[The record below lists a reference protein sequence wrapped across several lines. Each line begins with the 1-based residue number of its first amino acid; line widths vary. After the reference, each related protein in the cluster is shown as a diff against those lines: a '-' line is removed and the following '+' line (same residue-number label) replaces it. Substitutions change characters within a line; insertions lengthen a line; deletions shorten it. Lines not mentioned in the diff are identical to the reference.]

1 MPMFEK
7 LGHLMYRR
15 RKAAVIFFI
24 VGILA
29 AGGIGSLVFNRLDS
43 GGYSNPKSDSYQVYN
58 YIHKTL
64 KINDPTVA
72 IVVDAGQLDVADPT
86 VTQKALALEAKI
98 AKETGVTKTLSY
110 WSSGQPAS
118 LKSTD
123 GKAAYILVYGKG
135 EAFSPESSKL
145 GATIQERYDGKVDGL
160 TLYAGGVGVV
170 GNAITQKISKDL
182 SISEAISIPLTFILL
197 AFVFGAL
204 AASAMPLVV
213 GVAAILGAFFILYL
227 ISLVTTVSIY
237 ALNLTTG
244 MGLGLGIDY
253 ALLMVNRFREELHH
267 GNNVEDSLITTLK
280 TAGKTVFYSGLTVF
294 VTLLSLTFFPLPFL
308 KSFGYAGTSVVAL
321 AVAGALFGLPP
332 ILALVGPKVDKGVI
346 RRSAI
351 TPKEDGRWA
360 QTARMVM
367 KRPVAIVL
375 LALIVLGIFAAPLK
389 NIAFSQGDSRMLP
402 ASNPAAIATAVQAS
416 RFAGQTSNPIEII
429 VKNGVG
435 KDSEI
440 AAYSAD
446 VAKVNGVVAVTPP
459 QTFGSDIRIVAY
471 ESMLPRTPEAQK
483 MIHEIRAVKA
493 PAGTLVGGV
502 AADYTDS
509 QDGIAHTLPWALG
522 WIALSVLILIFIFT
536 GSIILPIKAVLLNF
550 LSLAA
555 TMGALTWVFIDGHM
569 QWLVG
574 SFTLTGTL
582 DTSIVI
588 LISVVVFGLSMDYEL
603 FLLSRI
609 REEHMAGKTNV
620 ESVAVGLQRSARIIT
635 AAAVLLAVVFAAFI
649 TSGVTSI
656 KSMGFG
662 VALAVMLDATIVRA
676 LLVPALM
683 RLFGERNWWAP
694 HWMQRFTI
702 TH

>member
-1 MPMFEK
+1 
-7 LGHLMYRR
+7 MYRR

-29 AGGIGSLVFNRLDS
+29 AGGIGSLVFSRLDS

-58 YIHKTL
+58 YLHDTL
-64 KINDPTVA
+64 KISDPTVA
-72 IVVDAGQLDVADPT
+72 IVVDAGQSDVSEPT
-86 VTQKALALEAKI
+86 VAQRGLALEAKI
-98 AKETGVTKTLSY
+98 AKEPGVTKTLSY
-110 WSSGQPAS
+110 WGSGQPDT

-123 GKAAYILVYGKG
+123 GKAAFILVYGKG

-145 GATIQERYDGKVDGL
+145 GAEIQKRYDGKVDGF

-204 AASAMPLVV
+204 AASGMPLIV

-227 ISLVTTVSIY
+227 ISLFTTVSIY

-402 ASNPAAIATAVQAS
+402 ASNPAAIATAIQAS
-416 RFAGQTSNPIEII
+416 RFPGQTSNPIEII
-429 VKNGVG
+429 IKNGVG

-440 AAYSAD
+440 AAYSAE
-446 VAKVNGVVAVTPP
+446 VAKVHGVVAVIPP
-459 QTFGSDIRIVAY
+459 QTYGSDIRVVAY

-483 MIHEIRAVKA
+483 MIHDIRAVKA
-493 PAGTLVGGV
+493 PAGTLIGGV

>member
-1 MPMFEK
+1 
-7 LGHLMYRR
+7 MYRR
-15 RKAAVIFFI
+15 RKAAVILFVI
-24 VGILA
+24 GILA
-29 AGGIGSLVFNRLDS
+29 AGGVGSAVFNRLDS
-43 GGYSNPKSDSYQVYN
+43 GGYSNPKSDSYKVYN
-58 YIHKTL
+58 YINDTL
-64 KINDPTVA
+64 KIADPTIVV
-72 IVVDAGQLDVADPT
+72 VVDAGDTDISDPA
-86 VTQKALALEAKI
+86 VTQRALALEAKM
-98 AKETGVTKTLSY
+98 AKGIGVSKTLSY
-110 WSSGQPAS
+110 WSAGSEKS
-118 LKSTD
+118 LRSKD
-123 GKAAYILVYGKG
+123 GKAGYILVYSQA
-135 EAFSPESSKL
+135 EAFSPESEKL
-145 GATIQERYDGKVDGL
+145 GAYFQENYDGKVGGFN
-160 TLYAGGVGVV
+160 LYAGGVGVV
-170 GNAITQKISKDL
+170 GNAINEKISKDL
-182 SISEAISIPLTFILL
+182 AIAEAISIPATFILL
-197 AFVFGAL
+197 VFVFGAMV
-204 AASAMPLVV
+204 ASAMPLVV
-213 GVAAILGAFFILYL
+213 GVSAILGAFFILYL
-227 ISLVTTVSIY
+227 FTLFTDVSIY

-267 GNNVEDSLITTLK
+267 GKNVEDSIIATLR

-308 KSFGYAGTSVVAL
+308 KSFGYAGVSVVAL

-332 ILALVGPKVDKGVI
+332 ILAMVGSKVDKGVI
-346 RRSAI
+346 RKSAI

-360 QTARMVM
+360 QTARFVM
-367 KRPVAIVL
+367 KRPVAVVL
-375 LALIVLGIFAAPLK
+375 LALIILSVFAAPLR

-402 ASNPAAIATAVQAS
+402 ASNPAAIATAVQAD
-416 RFAGQTSNPIEII
+416 RFAGQTTNPIEII
-429 VKNGVG
+429 ILGG
-435 KDSEI
+435 ASRASEV

-446 VAKVNGVVAVTPP
+446 LAKVNGVVAVTPP
-459 QTFGSDIRIVAY
+459 QTYGDDIRLVAY

-483 MIHEIRAVKA
+483 MIHDIRNLNSPK
-493 PAGTLVGGV
+493 GTLVGGV

-509 QDGIAHTLPWALG
+509 QDGISSTLPWALG
-522 WIALSVLILIFIFT
+522 WIAVSVFILIFIFT
-536 GSIILPIKAVLLNF
+536 GSIILPIKAVLLNV

-555 TMGALTWVFIDGHM
+555 TMGVLTWVFIDGHL

-588 LISVVVFGLSMDYEL
+588 LIAVVVFGLSMDYEL

-609 REEHMAGKTNV
+609 REEHLAGKENV
-620 ESVAVGLQRSARIIT
+620 EAVAVGLQRSARIIT
-635 AAAVLLAVVFAAFI
+635 AAAVLLAVVFAAFV

-662 VALAVMLDATIVRA
+662 VALAVILDATIVRA

-694 HWMQRFTI
+694 QWMQRFTI

>member
-1 MPMFEK
+1 MFEK

-29 AGGIGSLVFNRLDS
+29 AGGVGSLVFSRLDS

-72 IVVDAGQLDVADPT
+72 IAVDAGQTDVSDPA
-86 VTQKALALEAKI
+86 VAQRALALEAKI
-98 AKETGVTKTLSY
+98 AKEPGVTKTLSY

-145 GATIQERYDGKVDGL
+145 GAALQKRYDGKVDGF

-227 ISLVTTVSIY
+227 ISLLTTVSIY

-267 GNNVEDSLITTLK
+267 GNSVEDSLITTLK

-360 QTARMVM
+360 HTARTVM
-367 KRPVAIVL
+367 KRPVAVVL

-402 ASNPAAIATAVQAS
+402 ASNPAAIATALQAA
-416 RFAGQTSNPIEII
+416 RFSGQTGNPIEII

-435 KDSEI
+435 KEGEV

-459 QTFGSDIRIVAY
+459 QTYGSDIRLVAY

-609 REEHMAGKTNV
+609 REEHMAGKSNI
-620 ESVAVGLQRSARIIT
+620 ESVATGLQRSARIIT

-694 HWMQRFTI
+694 SFLQRFTI

>member
-1 MPMFEK
+1 MFEK

-24 VGILA
+24 IGILA
-29 AGGIGSLVFNRLDS
+29 AGGIGSIVFSRLDS
-43 GGYSNPKSDSYQVYN
+43 GGYSNPKSDSYKVYD
-58 YIHKTL
+58 YIHNTL
-64 KINDPTVA
+64 KVTDPTIA
-72 IVVDAGQLDVADPT
+72 IVVDAGQTDVSDPT

-98 AKETGVTKTLSY
+98 AKEPSVTKTLSY

-123 GKAAYILVYGKG
+123 GKAAFILVYGKG

-145 GATIQERYDGKVDGL
+145 GAYFQEHYDGKVDGL
-160 TLYAGGVGVV
+160 TLYSGGVGVV
-170 GNAITQKISKDL
+170 GNAITKKISKDL

-227 ISLVTTVSIY
+227 ISLFTTVSIY

-267 GNNVEDSLITTLK
+267 GNSVEDSLITTLK

-367 KRPVAIVL
+367 KRPVAVVL
-375 LALIVLGIFAAPLK
+375 LTLIVLGIFAAPLK

-402 ASNPAAIATAVQAS
+402 ASNPAAIATAIQAS
-416 RFAGQTSNPIEII
+416 RFPGQTSNPIEII
-429 VKNGVG
+429 VMNGVG
-435 KDSEI
+435 KDAEI
-440 AAYSAD
+440 AAYSAEL
-446 VAKVNGVVAVTPP
+446 AKVPGVVAVTPP
-459 QTFGSDIRIVAY
+459 QTYGSDIRIVAY

-483 MIHEIRAVKA
+483 MIHDVRALKF
-493 PAGTLVGGV
+493 PEGTLVGGV

-555 TMGALTWVFIDGHM
+555 TMGALTWVFIDGHL

-609 REEHMAGKTNV
+609 REEHMAGKSNI
-620 ESVAVGLQRSARIIT
+620 ESVATGLQRSARIIT

-662 VALAVMLDATIVRA
+662 VALAVILDATIVRA

-694 HWMQRFTI
+694 AFLKRFTI

>member
-1 MPMFEK
+1 VFEK

-15 RKAAVIFFI
+15 RKAAVIAFVI
-24 VGILA
+24 GILA
-29 AGGIGSLVFNRLDS
+29 AGGIGSAVFNRLDS
-43 GGYSNPKSDSYQVYN
+43 GGYSNPKSDSFKVYN
-58 YIHKTL
+58 YIHENL
-64 KINDPTVA
+64 NAPDPTVV
-72 IVVDAGQLDVADPT
+72 IVVDAGQIDVSDAT
-86 VTQKALALEAKI
+86 ISQKALALEAKI
-98 AKETGVTKTLSY
+98 AKEPGVIKTLSY
-110 WSSGQPAS
+110 WSANQEAS
-118 LKSTD
+118 LKSKD
-123 GKAAYILVYGKG
+123 GKAALILVYGKG
-135 EAFSPESSKL
+135 EAFTPESQKL
-145 GATIQERYDGKVDGL
+145 GAYFQDHYDGKIDGL
-160 TLYAGGVGVV
+160 TLYSGGVGVV
-170 GNAITQKISKDL
+170 GNAINKKISKDL
-182 SISEAISIPLTFILL
+182 SISEAISIPATFILL

-213 GVAAILGAFFILYL
+213 GVSAILGAFFILYL
-227 ISLVTTVSIY
+227 ISLFTTVSIY

-332 ILALVGPKVDKGVI
+332 ILALAGTKVDKGVI

-360 QTARMVM
+360 QTARTVM
-367 KRPVAIVL
+367 KRPVSVVL
-375 LALIVLGIFAAPLK
+375 LALIVLGIFSAPLK

-402 ASNPAAIATAVQAS
+402 ASNPAAIATAIQTE
-416 RFAGQTSNPIEII
+416 RFAGQTGNPIEII
-429 VKNGVG
+429 VMNGVG
-435 KDSEI
+435 KESEI
-440 AAYSAD
+440 ATYSAELS
-446 VAKVNGVVAVTPP
+446 KVSGVVAVTPP
-459 QTFGSDIRIVAY
+459 QKVGSDIRIVAY
-471 ESMLPRTPEAQK
+471 QSMLPRTPEAQK
-483 MIHEIRAVKA
+483 MVHDIRDLNS

-522 WIALSVLILIFIFT
+522 WIALSVLILIFVFT
-536 GSIILPIKAVLLNF
+536 GSIILPIKAVVLNM

-555 TMGALTWVFIDGHM
+555 TMGALTWVFVDGHL

-574 SFTLTGTL
+574 SFTLTGAL

-609 REEHMAGKTNV
+609 REEHMAGKTNI
-620 ESVAVGLQRSARIIT
+620 ESVATGLQRSARIIT
-635 AAAVLLAVVFAAFI
+635 AAALLLAVVFAAFI

-662 VALAVMLDATIVRA
+662 VALAVILDATIVRA

-694 HWMQRFTI
+694 KWMQRFTI

>member
-1 MPMFEK
+1 MFEK

-24 VGILA
+24 IGILA
-29 AGGIGSLVFNRLDS
+29 AGGIGSLVFSRLDS

-58 YIHKTL
+58 YLHDTL
-64 KINDPTVA
+64 KISDPTVA
-72 IVVDAGQLDVADPT
+72 IVLDAGQQDVSDPA
-86 VTQKALALEAKI
+86 VVLKAIALEAKI
-98 AKETGVTKTLSY
+98 AKEPGVTKTLSY
-110 WSSGQPAS
+110 WGSGQPTS

-123 GKAAYILVYGKG
+123 GKAAFILVYGKG
-135 EAFSPESSKL
+135 DAFSPESSKL
-145 GATIQERYDGKVDGL
+145 GAYFQDRYDGKVDGF

-204 AASAMPLVV
+204 AASGMPLIV

-227 ISLVTTVSIY
+227 ISLFTTVSIY

-375 LALIVLGIFAAPLK
+375 LALIILGIFAAPLK

-416 RFAGQTSNPIEII
+416 RFPGQTSNPIEII
-429 VKNGVG
+429 VKEGVG
-435 KDSEI
+435 KDAEI
-440 AAYSAD
+440 AAYSAE
-446 VAKVNGVVAVTPP
+446 VAKVEGVVAVTPP
-459 QTFGSDIRIVAY
+459 QTYGSDIRIVVY

-483 MIHEIRAVKA
+483 TIHEIRAVKS

-522 WIALSVLILIFIFT
+522 WIAVSVLVLIFIFT

-574 SFTLTGTL
+574 SFTVTGTL

-662 VALAVMLDATIVRA
+662 VALAVILDATIVRA

-694 HWMQRFTI
+694 RWMQRFTI

>member
-1 MPMFEK
+1 MFEK

-29 AGGIGSLVFNRLDS
+29 AGGVGSLVFSRLDS

-72 IVVDAGQLDVADPT
+72 IAVDAGQTDVSDPA
-86 VTQKALALEAKI
+86 VAQRALALEAKI
-98 AKETGVTKTLSY
+98 AKEPGVTKTLSY

-145 GATIQERYDGKVDGL
+145 GAALQKRYDGKVDGF

-227 ISLVTTVSIY
+227 ISLLTTVSIY

-267 GNNVEDSLITTLK
+267 GNSVEDSLITTLK

-360 QTARMVM
+360 HTARTVM
-367 KRPVAIVL
+367 KRPVAVVL

-402 ASNPAAIATAVQAS
+402 ASNPAAIATALQAA
-416 RFAGQTSNPIEII
+416 RFSGQTGNPIEII
-429 VKNGVG
+429 VKNGIG
-435 KDSEI
+435 KEGEV

-459 QTFGSDIRIVAY
+459 QSYGSDIRLVAY

-522 WIALSVLILIFIFT
+522 WIALSVLVLIFIFT

-609 REEHMAGKTNV
+609 REEHMAGKSNI
-620 ESVAVGLQRSARIIT
+620 ESVATGLQRSARIIT

-694 HWMQRFTI
+694 AFLQRFTI